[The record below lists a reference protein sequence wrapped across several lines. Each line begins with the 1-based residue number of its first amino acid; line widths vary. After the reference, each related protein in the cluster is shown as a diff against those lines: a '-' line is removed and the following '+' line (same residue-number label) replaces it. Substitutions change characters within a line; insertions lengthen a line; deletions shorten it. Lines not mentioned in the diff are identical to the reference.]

1 MLAAQLIG
9 LLGTLLLL
17 AGSGEAQPSVE
28 AMAWSAAAGLS
39 GIVGLG
45 AYYLALA
52 RGTMGLVAPLSAL
65 IGASL
70 PVLVALVGGEEIG
83 QLRLLGIVIATIAVV
98 PVSLPGGEESEAERQ
113 QAQID
118 LRDLPLVV
126 LSGLGFAGFYLLI
139 DAARAAGGDLWW
151 PLLAVRVAGLACV
164 GLAVA
169 FLVRRSSSGSGRGR
183 LGAVLGLGGGRSR
196 GALLGL
202 LPLLVVAGLGDLG
215 GNAFF
220 VLANQVGELAVA
232 VVLAS
237 LYPVVTTIL
246 AMAVLRERL
255 RWWQAAGI
263 ALAAAGVVLIT
274 GGDQLEA
281 LMGI

>member
-246 AMAVLRERL
+246 AMVVLRERL